1 MLANQAVILAL
12 SSIKAV
18 EFEMKDSVQ
27 SSNIYKRKTTP
38 RLDMEFTAAVHQQ
51 LGFQPAQSYFRK
63 SEFFLDFVINFSS

>member
-27 SSNIYKRKTTP
+27 SSNKRKTTP
-38 RLDMEFTAAVHQQ
+38 QLDMEFTAAVHQQ

>member
-1 MLANQAVILAL
+1 
-12 SSIKAV
+12 
-18 EFEMKDSVQ
+18 MKDSVQ

-38 RLDMEFTAAVHQQ
+38 KLDMEFTAAVHQQ